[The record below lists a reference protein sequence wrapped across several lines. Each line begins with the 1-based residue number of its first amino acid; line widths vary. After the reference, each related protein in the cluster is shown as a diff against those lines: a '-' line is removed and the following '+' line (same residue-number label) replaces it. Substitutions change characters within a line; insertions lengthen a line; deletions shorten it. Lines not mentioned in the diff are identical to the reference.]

1 MKLNTE
7 HLEKNLQKVSESF
20 SEVSKSLERV
30 ARETITQQKVK
41 HKRFFIKLK
50 GLIDTL
56 NKVALNRLNFDTN
69 NYRKYHKIPM
79 KRRRW
84 LKE

>member
-1 MKLNTE
+1 MILKTE
-7 HLEKNLQKVSESF
+7 HLEKNLQKASESF
-20 SEVSKSLERV
+20 SEVSKSLEKV

-41 HKRFFIKLK
+41 HKCFSIKFQD
-50 GLIDTL
+50 LIDAL
-56 NKVALNRLNFDTN
+56 NKVDLKRINYDTN

-84 LKE
+84 LK

>member
-1 MKLNTE
+1 MILNTE
-7 HLEKNLQKVSESF
+7 HLEKNLQKASESF

-30 ARETITQQKVK
+30 AREIITQQ
-41 HKRFFIKLK
+41 HKCFSNKLQD
-50 GLIDTL
+50 LIDTL
-56 NKVALNRLNFDTN
+56 NKVDLNRLNFDTN

-84 LKE
+84 LK

>member
-7 HLEKNLQKVSESF
+7 HLEKNLKQASESF
-20 SEVSKSLERV
+20 LKVSKSLERV
-30 ARETITQQKVK
+30 AREIIIQQKVK
-41 HKRFFIKLK
+41 HKCFSIKSQD
-50 GLIDTL
+50 LIDAL
-56 NKVALNRLNFDTN
+56 NKVNLKRLSFDTN

-84 LKE
+84 LK